1 MRWACQYTFPRRH
14 HSQSLVRTLMN
25 LADLLPPKR
34 RRRGGNAGARACR
47 EMRARSRDAMPAH
60 GARLLRLT
68 SAAHLAN
75 VINAIWPLIARD
87 WRGCGRQSQQSP
99 TSTIR
104 ICICCRSWTTCSS
117 KPCASCCLCT
127 RVGSP
132 VSDCYLD
139 WHSQNIDHQRPVS
152 VGHSFSSLVLISQ
165 LCWQRLWLRVLCE
178 QYSYI
183 TYSERFFM

>member
-34 RRRGGNAGARACR
+34 RRRGGNAATVIPDRLRRRQWRAPGRAERCGRDR
-47 EMRARSRDAMPAH
+47 ETRDAMPAH

-117 KPCASCCLCT
+117 KPCASCCLRT
-127 RVGSP
+127 RVCSP

-152 VGHSFSSLVLISQ
+152 VGHSFTSLVLISQ
-165 LCWQRLWLRVLCE
+165 LC
-178 QYSYI
+178 
-183 TYSERFFM
+183 